1 MTVRISDIVCLE
13 AVVMY
18 GDGEIT
24 CLHMHSVPRSLF
36 DLIPGEPVEHRL
48 AARVFWTKSMMLVG
62 EPGKHA
68 PMMAYCDEGQI
79 SPTPPPTSQID
90 RGGDGEALLCE
101 HQPDSET
108 GMDAPAG

>member
-1 MTVRISDIVCLE
+1 MAIRISDIVCLE

-18 GDGEIT
+18 GDGEIS

-48 AARVFWTKSMMLVG
+48 AARMFWTKSMMLAG
-62 EPGKHA
+62 EPGRHA
-68 PMMAYCDEGQI
+68 PMMAYCDEPP
-79 SPTPPPTSQID
+79 SPQPSPLH
-90 RGGDGEALLCE
+90 GDGVEALLCE